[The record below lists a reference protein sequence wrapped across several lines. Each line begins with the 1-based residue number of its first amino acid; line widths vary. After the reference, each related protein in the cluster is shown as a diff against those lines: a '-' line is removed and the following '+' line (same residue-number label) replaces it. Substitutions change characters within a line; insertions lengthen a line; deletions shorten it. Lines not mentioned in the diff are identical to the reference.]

1 MTIVDAA
8 EPSQSGPPVVIPVAA
23 DGVQRATITLDS
35 YSYTPNH
42 LIVEAGKPVELT
54 LTSVTTIDPA
64 QFYHQRPG
72 GKPIRRTGCE
82 CRQDGHHEIYTDSAW
97 HISHLLRQT
106 SLAVAQPS
114 RQRDGREAGSAIG
127 VATSIETSKQELLRD
142 LLKQVSRLFYTT
154 LVVVPADV
162 RDQVSLGYLFAR
174 AADTIADTELIDRPR
189 RLDLLG
195 QLKAQFVSDQIA
207 WAQVREIQQAVG
219 PIQQNS
225 AERILLER
233 LEDCFRLFQT
243 FSPDDR
249 RRVQRLMTTLTQ
261 GMEMDLAVF
270 PGTSAEDLT
279 VLKTL
284 DDLDRYTY
292 YVAGCVG
299 EFWTDLMCAHRKALA
314 SWKVREMSE
323 VGVRFG
329 KGLQLTNIVK
339 DIAHDLQKG
348 RCYVPAPMLAEAG
361 LTARDLLDQRN
372 RPRFQPV
379 LSKLVRMAVE
389 HLDQGWLYTMAIP
402 RFETRLRLSCMWPIL
417 SAGESLKL
425 VMNSPDLLNPAVK
438 VKIPRSKVYQI
449 MALTTFTGACG
460 YVGTAYWG
468 RLRKQI
474 I

>member
-1 MTIVDAA
+1 
-8 EPSQSGPPVVIPVAA
+8 
-23 DGVQRATITLDS
+23 
-35 YSYTPNH
+35 
-42 LIVEAGKPVELT
+42 
-54 LTSVTTIDPA
+54 
-64 QFYHQRPG
+64 
-72 GKPIRRTGCE
+72 
-82 CRQDGHHEIYTDSAW
+82 
-97 HISHLLRQT
+97 
-106 SLAVAQPS
+106 
-114 RQRDGREAGSAIG
+114 
-127 VATSIETSKQELLRD
+127 VATSVETSKQALLRD

-207 WAQVREIQQAVG
+207 WSQVQEIRRAVG

-243 FSPDDR
+243 FAPDDR
-249 RRVQRLMTTLTQ
+249 RRIQRLMTTLTQ
-261 GMEMDLAVF
+261 GMEMDLVAF
-270 PGTSAEDLT
+270 PGTSAADLT
-279 VLKTL
+279 ALKTF

-299 EFWTDLMCAHRKALA
+299 EFWTDLMCAHRPALA
-314 SWKVREMSE
+314 SWKVREMAE

-348 RCYVPAPMLAEAG
+348 RCYVPAPMLAEVG
-361 LTARDLLDQRN
+361 LTARDLLEQRN
-372 RPRFQPV
+372 WARFQPI
-379 LSKLVRMAVE
+379 LGKLVRMAVE
-389 HLDQGWLYTMAIP
+389 HLDQGWLYTMSIP
-402 RFETRLRLSCMWPIL
+402 RQEMRLRLSCMWPIL

-474 I
+474 G

>member
-1 MTIVDAA
+1 MA
-8 EPSQSGPPVVIPVAA
+8 
-23 DGVQRATITLDS
+23 
-35 YSYTPNH
+35 
-42 LIVEAGKPVELT
+42 
-54 LTSVTTIDPA
+54 TSV
-64 QFYHQRPG
+64 
-72 GKPIRRTGCE
+72 
-82 CRQDGHHEIYTDSAW
+82 
-97 HISHLLRQT
+97 
-106 SLAVAQPS
+106 
-114 RQRDGREAGSAIG
+114 
-127 VATSIETSKQELLRD
+127 ETFKQELLRD

-162 RDQVSLGYLFAR
+162 RDQVSLAYLFAR

-195 QLKAQFVSDQIA
+195 QLKAQFVNDQLI
-207 WAQVREIQQAVG
+207 WTQIQEIQQAVA
-219 PIQQNS
+219 PIQQDS

-233 LEDCFRLFQT
+233 LEDCFKLFQT

-249 RRVQRLMTTLTQ
+249 RRIQRLMSTLTQ
-261 GMEMDLAVF
+261 GMEMDLVVF
-270 PGTSAEDLT
+270 HGTTAEDLT

-299 EFWTDLMCAHRKALA
+299 EFWTDLMCAHRTALA
-314 SWKVREMSE
+314 SWKVQEMSE

-339 DIAHDLQKG
+339 DIAHDLQRG

-361 LTARDLLDQRN
+361 LTGRDLLDQRN
-372 RPRFQPV
+372 RARFQPV

-389 HLDQGWLYTMAIP
+389 HLDQGWLYAMAVP
-402 RFETRLRLSCMWPIL
+402 RYETRLRLSCMWPIL

-425 VMNSPDLLNPAVK
+425 VMNSPDLLNPTVK
-438 VKIPRSKVYQI
+438 VKIPRSQVYQI
-449 MALTTFTGACG
+449 MALTTGTFACG
-460 YVGTAYWG
+460 YVGTACWG

-474 I
+474 V

>member
-1 MTIVDAA
+1 MA
-8 EPSQSGPPVVIPVAA
+8 
-23 DGVQRATITLDS
+23 
-35 YSYTPNH
+35 
-42 LIVEAGKPVELT
+42 
-54 LTSVTTIDPA
+54 TSV
-64 QFYHQRPG
+64 
-72 GKPIRRTGCE
+72 
-82 CRQDGHHEIYTDSAW
+82 
-97 HISHLLRQT
+97 
-106 SLAVAQPS
+106 
-114 RQRDGREAGSAIG
+114 
-127 VATSIETSKQELLRD
+127 ETFKQELLRD

-162 RDQVSLGYLFAR
+162 RDQVSLAYLFAR

-195 QLKAQFVSDQIA
+195 QLKAQFVNDQLI
-207 WAQVREIQQAVG
+207 WTQIQEIQQAVA
-219 PIQQNS
+219 PIQQDS

-233 LEDCFRLFQT
+233 LEDCFKLFQT

-249 RRVQRLMTTLTQ
+249 RRIQRLMSTLTQ
-261 GMEMDLAVF
+261 GMEMDLVVF
-270 PGTSAEDLT
+270 HGTTAEDLT

-299 EFWTDLMCAHRKALA
+299 EFWTDLMCAHRTALA
-314 SWKVREMSE
+314 SWKVQEMSE

-339 DIAHDLQKG
+339 DIAHDLQRG

-361 LTARDLLDQRN
+361 LTGRDLLDQRN
-372 RPRFQPV
+372 RARFQPV

-389 HLDQGWLYTMAIP
+389 HLDQGWLYAMAIP
-402 RFETRLRLSCMWPIL
+402 RYETRLRLSCMWPIL

-438 VKIPRSKVYQI
+438 VKIPRSQVYQI
-449 MALTTFTGACG
+449 MALTTGTFACG
-460 YVGTAYWG
+460 HVGTACWG

-474 I
+474 V